1 MPVPLSFPNLVPYGW
16 DERWSARFADVAEPG
31 AAPGRVLRHDS
42 SEVVVAEPEGVL
54 HRTMAAGGLPL
65 VVGDWVVI
73 AGGTVSDLLPR
84 TSLLRRSDA
93 SGDREQA
100 LVANL
105 DLLVIVAGLD
115 RPVKAGRLQRAVAL
129 AWDAG
134 AVPLVVLTK
143 TDVVAD
149 PEAARAAAGA
159 AIPGVEVLALS
170 TARREGLNG
179 LHRAIAGKTV
189 VLLGESGAGKST
201 LANALVGEEVAA
213 TGAVR
218 HGDAKGRHTTTSRQ
232 LHLLP
237 GGGALIDTPGI
248 RGVGLWV
255 DAAAVDAT
263 FADLADLAG
272 GCRFQDCRHDHEP
285 GCAVRSAVAA
295 GSVDPARLGAWNR
308 MHREVAAAA
317 LRVDEHARNRSER
330 RVFPVGR
337 HAQRR
342 KGGR

>member
-1 MPVPLSFPNLVPYGW
+1 
-16 DERWSARFADVAEPG
+16 
-31 AAPGRVLRHDS
+31 
-42 SEVVVAEPEGVL
+42 
-54 HRTMAAGGLPL
+54 MAAGGLPL

-73 AGGTVSDLLPR
+73 ADGTVSDLVPR

-115 RPVKAGRLQRAVAL
+115 RPVKAGRLQRTVAL
-129 AWDAG
+129 GWDAG

-143 TDVVAD
+143 ADVVAD

-170 TARREGLNG
+170 AARGEGLKG

-263 FADLADLAG
+263 FADLVDLAG

-285 GCAVRSAVAA
+285 GCAVRSAAAA
-295 GSVDPARLGAWNR
+295 GSVDPARLDAWNR

-317 LRVDEHARNRSER
+317 LRADEHARNRSER
-330 RVFPVGR
+330 RVSPVGR